1 MELYIVECIRLELVR
16 YAWSTAKLNVLAI
29 DTLKTF
35 DDAAASFRD
44 EVRSPVLRQLST
56 AVGYS
61 SFYNDFPMALASG
74 QLAPHVTDY
83 ECKRALVMRVLIE
96 LEGKFMMNDTLKR
109 LKRER
114 TLVLSERLREEN
126 SIPTDLWK
134 KQMFT
139 ENFSV
144 LRPHI
149 LDEFATLLSQHEC
162 KDEHSASSYS
172 IMAPATD
179 EHGTFLLESIPSSHL
194 VFQQVML
201 IVR

>member
-1 MELYIVECIRLELVR
+1 MELYIVECIRLEIVR
-16 YAWSTAKLNVLAI
+16 YAWSTAKLNVQSI

-35 DDAAASFRD
+35 DDALAGFRD
-44 EVRSPVLRQLST
+44 EIRSPVLRQLST

-61 SFYNDFPMALASG
+61 SFYNDFPMALSNG
-74 QLAPHVTDY
+74 QLAPSVTEY
-83 ECKRALVMRVLIE
+83 ECKRALVMRILVE

-114 TLVLSERLREEN
+114 TLVLSERSREEN

-149 LDEFATLLSQHEC
+149 LDEFAMLLSEHEL
-162 KDEHSASSYS
+162 KDEQSASTYS

-179 EHGTFLLESIPSSHL
+179 EHGMP
-194 VFQQVML
+194 L
-201 IVR
+201 IEPVVLSVSACL